1 MRNWTKAE
9 TREPEGTVVKPPL
22 ALTFCLAV
30 LLGACMPSEPSEPR
44 TGSMCRTSRGDGLWG
59 GSAEPAVDEGG
70 GLVSVVTS
78 SFTDTGDGDWS
89 ISVTDCASG
98 KGTRLRVK
106 YGELENLDKWY
117 GPGVFEP
124 KDARFSGTEEEDV
137 LVLRKAGYLADL
149 ERLRTIAPV
158 AGYLPTVTKASAE
171 SDHTICAC
179 KLYYPNAMGDWAARQ
194 KSDAAASN

>member
-1 MRNWTKAE
+1 
-9 TREPEGTVVKPPL
+9 
-22 ALTFCLAV
+22 
-30 LLGACMPSEPSEPR
+30 
-44 TGSMCRTSRGDGLWG
+44 MCRTSSGDGLWG

-78 SFTDTGDGDWS
+78 SFTDTGEGHWS

-98 KGTRLRVK
+98 KGTRLLAE
-106 YGELENLDKWY
+106 YGQLEHLDEWY
-117 GPGVFEP
+117 GPGAFEP
-124 KDARFSGTEEEDV
+124 KDPRFSGTEKEDD
-137 LVLRKAGYLADL
+137 LVLRKGGYLADL

-158 AGYLPTVTKASAE
+158 AGYLPAVTKASAE

-194 KSDAAASN
+194 KSGAAASN